1 MPAEPRH
8 PIIINW
14 KAAGAAALIGGI
26 STAIICFA
34 VGVGISTIIAASIA
48 MTVFCGMAGA
58 LEQ

>member
-14 KAAGAAALIGGI
+14 KTAETAALIGGI

-34 VGVGISTIIAASIA
+34 VGAGISTIIAASIGMA
-48 MTVFCGMAGA
+48 VFCGLAGA
-58 LEQ
+58 LER